1 MEVKKDILWRVYLSF
16 IGIVVL
22 SLLVLGRA
30 AYIQQFQG
38 HYWKKKSDSL
48 HIHLMPLTA
57 ERGTIYSEDGS
68 MLSMSVPYFDIYI
81 DFGADGLREKNGKR
95 FHDYVDSVSQA
106 LAGFFKDKKA
116 SVYKKELQEGYRTKD
131 RYYELRKNLS
141 FEEYKTLRS
150 FPLVNQGRNKSGFIA
165 EVKSKRLNPFG
176 LLANRTIGLSRE
188 YKDKSGRMVNQN
200 VGLERTYDALLK
212 GDSGHQL
219 VRYISGGA
227 YVPVEGSETDPENG
241 RDIITTIDVNTQDI
255 VENALLKSMLENDA
269 DHGTCIVMEV
279 ATGKIKA
286 MANLGRR
293 PDGGY
298 WEDYNYALRA
308 TEPGSTIKLATLL
321 SVLSEGKTS
330 INDMVEVGATGNQYV
345 GVRMVTEAEVMPK
358 PVMSVRECFAHSSNV
373 GMSKLAWQSFSGQP
387 DKFLNYLHRYHFD
400 AKTGIDLI
408 GEENPVLPKIKRN
421 KEGMHAMVT
430 MSFGYAIEV
439 TPLQTLM
446 LYNAIAN
453 DGRMMKP
460 YLVNRVQNNDQVVK
474 EFSPEVLDEKI
485 AGEDVIKAVRN
496 CMLAVTT
503 EGTGKKVFGNALY
516 RVGGKTGT
524 AHVAGKD
531 VGYEDGIYQASFAG
545 FFPFDNPQY
554 SCIVVIK
561 TKPHPEKH
569 MGGEVSAP
577 VFREVADKLYALNA
591 QPNDALP
598 AGGLKKDSTL
608 FYYAG
613 ETASVKQVLNTLNVA
628 FVDSVSGQRL
638 SSVYSNGGRPV
649 VASRVLARNMMPDVK
664 GLGLKDALYLL
675 EGLKLKVI
683 ARGKGRVVSQ
693 SIEAGKQPVRGATVI
708 IELS

>member
-1 MEVKKDILWRVYLSF
+1 
-16 IGIVVL
+16 
-22 SLLVLGRA
+22 
-30 AYIQQFQG
+30 
-38 HYWKKKSDSL
+38 
-48 HIHLMPLTA
+48 
-57 ERGTIYSEDGS
+57 
-68 MLSMSVPYFDIYI
+68 
-81 DFGADGLREKNGKR
+81 
-95 FHDYVDSVSQA
+95 
-106 LAGFFKDKKA
+106 
-116 SVYKKELQEGYRTKD
+116 
-131 RYYELRKNLS
+131 
-141 FEEYKTLRS
+141 
-150 FPLVNQGRNKSGFIA
+150 
-165 EVKSKRLNPFG
+165 
-176 LLANRTIGLSRE
+176 
-188 YKDKSGRMVNQN
+188 
-200 VGLERTYDALLK
+200 
-212 GDSGHQL
+212 
-219 VRYISGGA
+219 
-227 YVPVEGSETDPENG
+227 
-241 RDIITTIDVNTQDI
+241 
-255 VENALLKSMLENDA
+255 
-269 DHGTCIVMEV
+269 
-279 ATGKIKA
+279 
-286 MANLGRR
+286 
-293 PDGGY
+293 
-298 WEDYNYALRA
+298 
-308 TEPGSTIKLATLL
+308 
-321 SVLSEGKTS
+321 
-330 INDMVEVGATGNQYV
+330 
-345 GVRMVTEAEVMPK
+345 
-358 PVMSVRECFAHSSNV
+358 
-373 GMSKLAWQSFSGQP
+373 
-387 DKFLNYLHRYHFD
+387 
-400 AKTGIDLI
+400 
-408 GEENPVLPKIKRN
+408 
-421 KEGMHAMVT
+421 
-430 MSFGYAIEV
+430 
-439 TPLQTLM
+439 
-446 LYNAIAN
+446 
-453 DGRMMKP
+453 MKP